1 MQDGLVFFSQK
12 TTRVGFDRCFLS
24 FLMEFAGQRYDFN
37 QALESRA
44 ESPGGAAAAETS
56 CCRAGVLYGTIETQI
71 LGNEEHPHGFT

>member
-37 QALESRA
+37 RTLKSRA
-44 ESPGGAAAAETS
+44 ESPGGGYGGGNFLLP
-56 CCRAGVLYGTIETQI
+56 CGGVVWYNRNTD
-71 LGNEEHPHGFT
+71 FRK